1 MSWVLRWLCSCN
13 HKDIGTLYLLFGIW
27 AGIVGTGL
35 SVLIR
40 IELGRPG
47 ENIIEAQTYNMIVTI
62 HGFVMIF
69 FLVIPML
76 IGGFGN
82 WLVPLMVTA
91 PDMAFPR
98 LNNLRF

>member
-1 MSWVLRWLCSCN
+1 MRWLCSSN

-47 ENIIEAQTYNMIVTI
+47 ENIMRAQTYNIIVTV

-69 FLVIPML
+69 FLVMPIL

-82 WLVPLMVTA
+82 
-91 PDMAFPR
+91 
-98 LNNLRF
+98 

>member
-1 MSWVLRWLCSCN
+1 M
-13 HKDIGTLYLLFGIW
+13 
-27 AGIVGTGL
+27 VGTGL

-47 ENIIEAQTYNMIVTI
+47 ENIMRAQTYNMVVTV
-62 HGFVMIF
+62 HGFVIIF
-69 FLVIPML
+69 FLVMPIL

-82 WLVPLMVTA
+82 WLIPIMIAV

-98 LNNLRF
+98 LNNLRFWLLP